1 LLAAEVNRKPMWWS
15 EGSHQ
20 TVSTHQ
26 RIRWGWIL
34 FAVLLVAAAVVVV
47 NSGAWDWNALKESLV
62 SMDRLPLLALA
73 ALLPLFG
80 FSIGVIYVVI
90 GAVFG
95 GWMGMAV
102 VTGLTVIHLA
112 GSHWIA
118 RSFLRG
124 PLQRFLKRRKK
135 HLPDLPKGE
144 EWAVALMTALVPG
157 LPYVVRNY
165 LLALSTVPFRIYAP
179 ICLGVYVFRSAL
191 VIFLGDFTSDL
202 TWQRVGILG
211 AILLV
216 KVAVCA
222 LLLHRLR
229 VRYKGQ
235 RDGGKRAG
243 G

>member
-1 LLAAEVNRKPMWWS
+1 
-15 EGSHQ
+15 
-20 TVSTHQ
+20 VSTHKK
-26 RIRWGWIL
+26 IKWGWIL
-34 FAVLLVAAAVVVV
+34 LAVVVV
-47 NSGAWDWNALKESLV
+47 AVAAVVGYSGAWDWHAFVQALV
-62 SMDRLPLLALA
+62 SMDRVPLLVLA
-73 ALLPLFG
+73 AILPLFG

-95 GWMGMAV
+95 GWTGMAV
-102 VTGLTVIHLA
+102 VTGLTVIHLS

-118 RSFLRG
+118 RSFLRE

-165 LLALSTVPFRIYAP
+165 LLALSPVPFRIYAP

-191 VIFLGDFTSDL
+191 VIMLGDFSRDIS
-202 TWQRVGILG
+202 WERVGILG
-211 AILLV
+211 AILVV

-222 LLLHRLR
+222 ALFQHVRS
-229 VRYKGQ
+229 RYKAEH
-235 RDGGKRAG
+235 R
-243 G
+243 